1 MRWKPDKDRP
11 ICPQICEYVCVS
23 IASGDFVAEQKL
35 PSVRE
40 LALEIGVNPNTVQRS
55 YEILEQQGIIYTE
68 RNFGRYVNK
77 DITIAKRK
85 VSELAKLKT
94 IEYLRGM
101 ASLGYSTDEVKEY
114 INKTLNEEWSE

>member
-11 ICPQICEYVCVS
+11 ICPQLCEYVCVS

-68 RNFGRYVNK
+68 RNLGRYVNK
-77 DITIAKRK
+77 DTSVAKRK

-94 IEYLRGM
+94 DEYLQGM
-101 ASLGYSTDEVKEY
+101 ASLGYSVNDVKEY
-114 INKTLNEEWSE
+114 INQTFNKEWSE